1 AAALA
6 LYALAGGAGKATDQA
21 RAAYRFKEIRWEALI
36 PKDWD
41 PIKRFQNS
49 NRGVVD
55 DSDPY
60 AQRLMRAIWD
70 NAPTVAAM
78 DDAAISLQGYVV
90 PLEES
95 KEGLKEF
102 LLVPYFGACL
112 HSPPPP
118 ANQIVHVVVAPPVK
132 GIRTMDVVWVSGTL
146 ETTRRESSM
155 GMSGY
160 ALNAVAVNSASRP
173 GSAFLDF
180 DIPAHTFG
188 H

>member
-1 AAALA
+1 MTRRWVLITTAGAACMVAALVLYSSAGAGMGADQAAAA
-6 LYALAGGAGKATDQA
+6 PS
-21 RAAYRFKEIRWEALI
+21 FKEIRWEALI

-41 PIKRFQNS
+41 PVKRFQNN
-49 NRGVVD
+49 NRGIID

-118 ANQIVHVVVAPPVK
+118 ANQIVHVLATPPVK
-132 GIRTMDVVWVSGTL
+132 GVRTMDVVWVSGTL
-146 ETTRRESSM
+146 ATTRRESSM

-160 ALNAVAVNSASRP
+160 DLKAVAVSVSPRP
-173 GSAFLDF
+173 
-180 DIPAHTFG
+180 
-188 H
+188 